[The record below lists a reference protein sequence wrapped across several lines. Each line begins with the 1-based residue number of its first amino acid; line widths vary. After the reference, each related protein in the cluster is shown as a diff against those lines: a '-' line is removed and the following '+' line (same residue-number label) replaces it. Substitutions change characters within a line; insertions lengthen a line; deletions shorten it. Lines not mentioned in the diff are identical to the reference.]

1 METSK
6 QLMIE
11 TKLLI
16 LKPPAEVFEAIAD
29 PTQMSNYFISQ
40 STGRMEEGKTVLWKF
55 PESLA

>member
-1 METSK
+1 
-6 QLMIE
+6 MIE